1 MEREKKTYP
10 MWGVAP
16 VLIPRLRF
24 KNHTT
29 KGVIET
35 YVQSLKCVLWL
46 CDILK
51 ERMFVKGLL
60 IRSASKVIRNFEQYV
75 NDMIYCCDNCYWYW
89 ERIKDA
95 LNQF

>member
-1 MEREKKTYP
+1 MKKRILSKYGKERNLSNMRGSACVESK
-10 MWGVAP
+10 
-16 VLIPRLRF
+16 RLRF

-60 IRSASKVIRNFEQYV
+60 IRSASKVIRNFEHNV
-75 NDMIYCCDNCYWYW
+75 NDMIYCCDNCY
-89 ERIKDA
+89 
-95 LNQF
+95 